1 MPPVRKSRKARNPD
15 NTDCNN
21 TFVDWGK
28 FSIAELR
35 EKCTEHGVQPNNAN
49 RTKAHPQKIIFQH
62 FHPRHNVE
70 DNDIVL
76 PEIRQSNEN
85 TNLNSEIVETLHVM
99 QHQNKNLETNLQSK
113 STNEITRNSQ
123 HSEDEL
129 VTNVNTPLSN
139 NVSERCV
146 EIAQDSSPVNI
157 LDPALGFRAEE
168 LSGMH
173 NNVSFNPTSSDDNS
187 NNNPFVLPPMKTNI
201 MKKLQQS
208 EFIDFEDL
216 LPPNIITN
224 YTTNTTTTQ
233 DNVGVQINMDNSDTF
248 KIKTVMQNKQKI
260 HDFKTWMSAWNTFY
274 QASLHVNIRNHF
286 ITEFSWKFKFNY
298 VLAYDRAHR
307 LQIAS
312 QVNMHKNQQTIL
324 WVKQNDEL
332 FNMYLQ
338 DNYLPQCYHCL
349 SVGHYAMICPKKQK
363 INAYP
368 NTSNQT
374 DPHMQKIQT
383 NKFRGH
389 QVQTNF
395 RGQQDTQL
403 PTTRAA
409 QFNGLS
415 NTNNTCFRFNRSQ
428 PCDKPPCRFA
438 HKCSKCLLPG
448 HPSIQCATTTNTTFR
463 P

>member
-1 MPPVRKSRKARNPD
+1 
-15 NTDCNN
+15 
-21 TFVDWGK
+21 
-28 FSIAELR
+28 
-35 EKCTEHGVQPNNAN
+35 
-49 RTKAHPQKIIFQH
+49 
-62 FHPRHNVE
+62 
-70 DNDIVL
+70 
-76 PEIRQSNEN
+76 
-85 TNLNSEIVETLHVM
+85 
-99 QHQNKNLETNLQSK
+99 
-113 STNEITRNSQ
+113 
-123 HSEDEL
+123 
-129 VTNVNTPLSN
+129 
-139 NVSERCV
+139 
-146 EIAQDSSPVNI
+146 
-157 LDPALGFRAEE
+157 
-168 LSGMH
+168 
-173 NNVSFNPTSSDDNS
+173 
-187 NNNPFVLPPMKTNI
+187 
-201 MKKLQQS
+201 
-208 EFIDFEDL
+208 
-216 LPPNIITN
+216 
-224 YTTNTTTTQ
+224 
-233 DNVGVQINMDNSDTF
+233 
-248 KIKTVMQNKQKI
+248 MQNKPKI

-274 QASLHVNIRNHF
+274 QASSHVNIRNHF
-286 ITEFSWKFKFNY
+286 KLFMYQKLITEFSRKFEFNY

-312 QVNMHKNQQTIL
+312 QVNMHKNQQTIP

-332 FNMYLQ
+332 FNMYLR

-368 NTSNQT
+368 NNSNQT

-383 NKFRGH
+383 NTFRGQ

-409 QFNGLS
+409 QFNGLP